1 METVH
6 VFLVVS
12 GPLYTRVR
20 RHDPSRNPRNPDQIP
35 NPDPGLVRV
44 QDLTA
49 AGQINMPLL
58 TGACVGLLAMLS

>member
-1 METVH
+1 VALDRVGRLAAEVYR
-6 VFLVVS
+6 
-12 GPLYTRVR
+12 GAPLYTVSA
-20 RHDPSRNPRNPDQIP
+20 DMTPPGIPGIPS
-35 NPDPGLVRV
+35 PDPGLV

>member
-1 METVH
+1 MFMETVH
-6 VFLVVS
+6 VILF
-12 GPLYTRVR
+12 GPLCTRVSA
-20 RHDPSRNPRNPDQIP
+20 DMTPPGICFP
-35 NPDPGLVRV
+35 NPDPGLV